1 MFLLE
6 RSLQAWNTP
15 GFNDEFKCEVS
26 KLDEK
31 SLPLQAGLSFSS
43 VAISDKLNATVLE
56 SRIACSEDGD
66 YIYVKAGLFY
76 EGIIAGCNCSDDPS
90 PIDRTTEYCEAV
102 FHIDMQTA
110 QTTVSLLQV

>member
-6 RSLQAWNTP
+6 RSLQAWNAAN
-15 GFNDEFKCEVS
+15 FDAAFKSEVS

-31 SLPLQAGLSFSS
+31 SLPLQDGLSHSS
-43 VAISDKLNATVLE
+43 IAISDNLGVTVLE
-56 SRIACSEDGD
+56 SKVARIEDRD
-66 YIYVKAGLFY
+66 FIYVRAGLFY

-102 FHIDMQTA
+102 FHIDMETA
-110 QTTVSLLQV
+110 QTTVSLLQA

>member
-1 MFLLE
+1 MLILE

-15 GFNDEFKCEVS
+15 GFKNEFKSEVS

-43 VAISDKLNATVLE
+43 VAISDNLNATVLE

-66 YIYVKAGLFY
+66 YIHVKAGLFY

-90 PIDRTTEYCEAV
+90 PIDRTPEYCEAV
-102 FHIDMQTA
+102 FHIDRQPA